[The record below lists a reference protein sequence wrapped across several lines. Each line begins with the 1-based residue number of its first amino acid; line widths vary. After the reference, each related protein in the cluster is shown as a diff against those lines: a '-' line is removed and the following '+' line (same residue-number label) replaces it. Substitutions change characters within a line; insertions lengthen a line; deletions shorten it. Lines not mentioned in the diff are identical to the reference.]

1 MNPRLMLAQAA
12 LPLMTRMYEDN
23 QPFRPYEPRD
33 SIELKVRFAPTANA
47 LFREPHRELKE
58 FSIKGYKVMAYS
70 RKDAITRLK
79 HQKKI

>member
-1 MNPRLMLAQAA
+1 MTYSGFEYDPFYVPRVKANVKFSDKAMSL
-12 LPLMTRMYEDN
+12 
-23 QPFRPYEPRD
+23 
-33 SIELKVRFAPTANA
+33 LK
-47 LFREPHRELKE
+47 EPHRELRE